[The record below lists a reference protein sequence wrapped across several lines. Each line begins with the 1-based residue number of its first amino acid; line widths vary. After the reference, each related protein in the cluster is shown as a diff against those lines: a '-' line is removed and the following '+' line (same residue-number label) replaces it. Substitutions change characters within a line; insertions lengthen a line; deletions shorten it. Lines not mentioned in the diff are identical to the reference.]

1 MLHDIALSK
10 QWTETWPYI
19 VNAVFRLVQIR
30 LNEITFVGF
39 KGAISPISPPL
50 DLPLHLS
57 HIY

>member
-30 LNEITFVGF
+30 LN
-39 KGAISPISPPL
+39 
-50 DLPLHLS
+50 
-57 HIY
+57 